1 MRTARTNK
9 LRSAGVALALAAVAG
24 LLAACGSGSASPG
37 VASIGS
43 TTTTTSALGTA
54 SSFGQTDQQYYQAQL
69 DYAACMR
76 SHGEPSF
83 PDPVLRSQSVT
94 FGAGPDIDQDS
105 PRFVSTTTTCKRLV
119 PDGGAPSPA
128 QIQTMIAQMVKNAEC
143 MRAHGITNFPD
154 PTVNVPGIIAGFS
167 LKGLDPKFAP
177 VPRRPEGLPETCTA
191 GSGRM
196 NVVR

>member
-105 PRFVSTTTTCKRLV
+105 PRFVSATTTCKRLV

-167 LKGLDPKFAP
+167 LKGLDPNSPQFQGAQKACQRLAP
-177 VPRRPEGLPETCTA
+177 LGA
-191 GSGRM
+191 GG
-196 NVVR
+196 

>member
-1 MRTARTNK
+1 
-9 LRSAGVALALAAVAG
+9 
-24 LLAACGSGSASPG
+24 
-37 VASIGS
+37 
-43 TTTTTSALGTA
+43 
-54 SSFGQTDQQYYQAQL
+54 
-69 DYAACMR
+69 MR

-83 PDPVLRSQSVT
+83 PDPVLKESSVT

-105 PRFVSTTTTCKRLV
+105 PRFVSVTTTCKRLV

-143 MRAHGITNFPD
+143 MRGSWDNELPGPD
-154 PTVNVPGIIAGFS
+154 RERPRQNCRFQPQRPG
-167 LKGLDPKFAP
+167 PEFAP

>member
-105 PRFVSTTTTCKRLV
+105 PRFRLRDHDV
-119 PDGGAPSPA
+119 QAARPGRWS
-128 QIQTMIAQMVKNAEC
+128 AEP
-143 MRAHGITNFPD
+143 GPD
-154 PTVNVPGIIAGFS
+154 PDNDRPNGEKRRMHARSWDNELPGPDRERPRHNCRFQPQRPG
-167 LKGLDPKFAP
+167 PEFAP